1 MMRMAEPQ
9 VRTNP
14 VLLRARVAPATH
26 MDVAALALR
35 KAGCSDDSQQPQFL
49 VRYAELKRCAPAQL
63 QQWLTSLTHENM
75 LIVRYVL
82 ETVVTDCR
90 GDIGALTARPFKA
103 ADDQMKLVPQF
114 FSDGTPLVNF
124 RLARLNTVDAIDD
137 ALGAEFIP
145 AFRA

>member
-1 MMRMAEPQ
+1 MS
-9 VRTNP
+9 
-14 VLLRARVAPATH
+14 
-26 MDVAALALR
+26 VAALALR

-49 VRYAELKRCAPAQL
+49 VRYAQLKRRSPEQL
-63 QQWLTSLTHENM
+63 HQWLETLTREQM

-82 ETVVTDCR
+82 ETAVIDCR
-90 GDIGALTARPFKA
+90 GDVEALTARPFKA

-137 ALGAEFIP
+137 ALGAEFI
-145 AFRA
+145 AALRA